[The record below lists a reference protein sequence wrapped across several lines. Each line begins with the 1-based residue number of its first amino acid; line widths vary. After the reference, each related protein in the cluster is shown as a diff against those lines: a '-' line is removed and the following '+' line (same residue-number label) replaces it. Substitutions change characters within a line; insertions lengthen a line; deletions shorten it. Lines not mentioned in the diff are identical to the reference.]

1 MKPFDLEKAPKPK
14 VVKEE
19 IERFMKS
26 ITNIGL
32 YNEIMKIS
40 QIEQSQVNMTH
51 LDKESLERAQE
62 ILTEAGKLK
71 LNSSFNRYSYGYG
84 DNYYK
89 KLQEE
94 D

>member
-1 MKPFDLEKAPKPK
+1 MKPFDLEKANKPK

-71 LNSSFNRYSYGYG
+71 LNSNFNRYSYGYG
-84 DNYYK
+84 DSYYK